1 MVSKTYWV
9 GLALVVLG
17 IVGFVGSGAQSLTAL
32 IPSVIGAIL
41 AGLGFAARHD
51 GRRKLMIH
59 IAIVIALIGFLGSIG
74 GLIQLVDLITGDE
87 VKRPWAVAVQ
97 SVMAVV
103 LLGYL
108 IVAIKSFVDAR
119 SGRNAV

>member
-41 AGLGFAARHD
+41 AGLGFAARQD
-51 GRRKLMIH
+51 SRRKLMIH

-74 GLIQLVDLITGDE
+74 GLTQIVDLITGDDVE
-87 VKRPWAVAVQ
+87 RPWAVAVQ

-119 SGRNAV
+119 TSRNTV